1 MTRILVVAMFV
12 TVLSL
17 AIANGSDVCPSDY
30 PCADGKQCC
39 TTEKNSYGK
48 HMNCGRTCQTPYHG
62 MFCSDNIACS
72 AGGQGGYSTG
82 PYGKNGK

>member
-1 MTRILVVAMFV
+1 MSHQYVTILLV
-12 TVLSL
+12 
-17 AIANGSDVCPSDY
+17 DVCPSDY

-62 MFCSDNIACS
+62 MFCSDNSKYIV
-72 AGGQGGYSTG
+72 
-82 PYGKNGK
+82 K